1 VVRRQLAVL
10 AAALA
15 CLAAIPASASA
26 ELGIL
31 RVFGSEGK
39 GYGQFLLPDGIAVD
53 DAGTIWVADR
63 DANRIL
69 RFANDGTPRPFKPF
83 RYQPWSSAPGRFRLP
98 YDVDVD
104 GLGNLYVADTHN
116 HRIQVFTPQGKL
128 IRKWGRNGGD
138 GTAGTGDGEFDQPR
152 DLALDAFGNVWV
164 ADHENKRVQKFTA
177 DGRFLGRFGANGGD
191 GSLGSAP
198 GEFNSPRGVSSDA
211 QGNIYVADDANHR
224 VQKLANDGRV
234 LAVYGRNGG
243 GFDQAGS
250 ELGAFS
256 LPYGTAVDGR
266 GGLWVADTNNNRV
279 VQMTTDGLFVRNW
292 GANGGDGSE
301 GDGPGE
307 FEHTYNIASDCAG
320 NVYVTDEDNH
330 RVQVIGDAAY
340 GKPVCPP
347 GLKVSGERARLAAR
361 VIEITGTCDRA
372 CYLSG
377 VATIRRV
384 GAKTLVLRSKRAVLP
399 NGGTQ
404 VVRIGVPAGVSAS
417 SVRGKI
423 GLVVTASGP
432 PGAERTAKRS
442 LSLAN

>member
-1 VVRRQLAVL
+1 VRRSLVIL
-10 AAALA
+10 VAALA
-15 CLAAIPASASA
+15 CLAAIPAPASA

-39 GYGQFLLPDGIAVD
+39 GYGQFRLPDGIAVD

-63 DANRIL
+63 DNNRIL

-83 RYQPWSSAPGRFRLP
+83 RYLPRSAAPGRFHAP

-116 HRIQVFTPQGKL
+116 HRIQVFTPAGKL

-138 GTAGTGDGEFDQPR
+138 GTSGTGDGEFAQPR

-164 ADHENKRVQKFTA
+164 ADHGNKRVQKFTA

-198 GEFNSPRGVSSDA
+198 GEFNSPRGLSSDA

-234 LAVYGRNGG
+234 LAVFGKNGG
-243 GFDQAGS
+243 GYDQSGS
-250 ELGAFS
+250 ELGAFK
-256 LPYGTAVDGR
+256 LPYGTTVDGH

-279 VQMTTDGLFVRNW
+279 VQMTPDGLFVRHW
-292 GANGGDGSE
+292 GANGGDGSA
-301 GDGPGE
+301 GDAPGE
-307 FEHTYNIASDCAG
+307 FEDPYNITSDCVG
-320 NVYVTDEDNH
+320 NVYVTDEENR

-347 GLKVSGERARLAAR
+347 GLTVSGERARLAAR
-361 VIEITGTCDRA
+361 VVEVTGTCDRA
-372 CYLSG
+372 CYLSA
-377 VATIRRV
+377 VATVRRV

-399 NGGTQ
+399 NGGTKQ
-404 VVRIGVPAGVSAS
+404 VKISVPAGVSAS

-432 PGAERTAKRS
+432 PGANRTAKRS
-442 LSLAN
+442 LSP